1 MNQTEQVLL
10 QAIQKSLW
18 NRDIGFPED
27 ADWNAVL
34 KEAEKQAILGIV
46 APAAPEQIQIEWES
60 KVGHVPVN
68 FIRILHYQDGL
79 CRLLREADIP
89 FVILKG
95 TAAAMYYPDPTQRT
109 MGDID
114 YLVPEAHFDRAAALL
129 TENGY
134 SVDEKEQTRRHIQLY
149 KDSISFEQHHFFSS
163 GNVNIEPY
171 IMPGVEKAETRNIY
185 GKSFPVLPKLENGLV
200 LLAHLAQH
208 LRSALG
214 LRQIIDWMLYV
225 HTELDDLFWEQRF
238 HPAAQEA
245 GLETIAL
252 TATRM
257 CQKYLGLPDQIEWCK
272 TADEALCDMLLERV
286 LFSGNFGKKLGEGF
300 KVEHV
305 ARRIK
310 QDGLFR
316 TLQTAGE
323 EKWAAYHRHAWL
335 RPFAWI
341 YQIGRYAKQ
350 GFQSKRSGMQLKED
364 IMRSNQSK
372 ELLDKLNIRE

>member
-134 SVDEKEQTRRHIQLY
+134 SGDRGERKWRSTSQGLRKSSVLYYDSHIDGVVRERSAVFTADGHGAERGRGAYDCGARKQDLRCAFAGRTLLHGSG
-149 KDSISFEQHHFFSS
+149 DFFHR
-163 GNVNIEPY
+163 GAGIFH
-171 IMPGVEKAETRNIY
+171 AEAEGGERDRPHET
-185 GKSFPVLPKLENGLV
+185 
-200 LLAHLAQH
+200 AQH
-208 LRSALG
+208 
-214 LRQIIDWMLYV
+214 
-225 HTELDDLFWEQRF
+225 
-238 HPAAQEA
+238 AAGQ
-245 GLETIAL
+245 
-252 TATRM
+252 
-257 CQKYLGLPDQIEWCK
+257 CK
-272 TADEALCDMLLERV
+272 
-286 LFSGNFGKKLGEGF
+286 G
-300 KVEHV
+300 
-305 ARRIK
+305 
-310 QDGLFR
+310 
-316 TLQTAGE
+316 
-323 EKWAAYHRHAWL
+323 
-335 RPFAWI
+335 
-341 YQIGRYAKQ
+341 
-350 GFQSKRSGMQLKED
+350 
-364 IMRSNQSK
+364 
-372 ELLDKLNIRE
+372 